1 MVIAILYKTP
11 SHPLTS
17 NVGRSGQ
24 LFASHTQT
32 CIVLVICTSHVR
44 LYSTFTLGQKINCT
58 IVCNFRSSICN
69 HDTVPIWNY
78 SCTDLLRLWSYKS
91 FTCMIKTQP
100 HDVMHLILPRR
111 RTNDF
116 HILEITHNTLG
127 HTPLSQASSSVLLHR
142 HHLYFDFT
150 FFVKKIQK
158 AGYLVKTQHNAF
170 VQAKIQGVLQ
180 IFKEFLKQ
188 FKDFSR
194 TKAEILKFKEF
205 SRTLPFFKD
214 FSRPVR
220 SM

>member
-1 MVIAILYKTP
+1 
-11 SHPLTS
+11 
-17 NVGRSGQ
+17 
-24 LFASHTQT
+24 
-32 CIVLVICTSHVR
+32 
-44 LYSTFTLGQKINCT
+44 
-58 IVCNFRSSICN
+58 
-69 HDTVPIWNY
+69 
-78 SCTDLLRLWSYKS
+78 
-91 FTCMIKTQP
+91 
-100 HDVMHLILPRR
+100 MHLILPRR

-214 FSRPVR
+214 FSRPVWSMWMWMEENISAFLKIRTKNLWKKAEQIVTLCTSFR
-220 SM
+220 SAQPEFEAMLTFTDTAKIKLFYTAESEWSSKTGLSFLCL